1 MKSKTVRGT
10 MGRLLLVVFGV
21 SLVALML
28 QPVNAGDDAGKALL
42 AKAVDAM
49 GGEKTATGWETR
61 VSKGTLTA
69 TWPGWGELHADCLDL
84 VQKPDKLK
92 LDQDFSAYD
101 HPFFFAYYYNSGEAW
116 MMVNLGTRQNERT
129 TNRMTERMKTI
140 DGVVYYLTNCDTFYL
155 VTDVPDDSLVTAAS
169 IERVGVVDNGDTIL
183 FDLDKTTH
191 MPVRRVE
198 ESGSRQTLFDDYRD
212 AGGIKMPF
220 HVTSFEDGAKSE
232 YVWKEIRFGEKID
245 PANFEEYRPKKKKE
259 S

>member
-1 MKSKTVRGT
+1 
-10 MGRLLLVVFGV
+10 
-21 SLVALML
+21 
-28 QPVNAGDDAGKALL
+28 
-42 AKAVDAM
+42 
-49 GGEKTATGWETR
+49 
-61 VSKGTLTA
+61 
-69 TWPGWGELHADCLDL
+69 
-84 VQKPDKLK
+84 LK